1 MKQIIKFFKQIN
13 RIFMKQSI
21 WTRTAIVTGI
31 ILVILMIVNKSAV
44 YKEGFIQ
51 REKYVLK
58 QGGDIY
64 DNFYS
69 SIYDELVHDT
79 VKNDFEIGEITRLI
93 KLIRS

>member
-1 MKQIIKFFKQIN
+1 
-13 RIFMKQSI
+13 MKQSI

-58 QGGDIY
+58 QGA
-64 DNFYS
+64 N
-69 SIYDELVHDT
+69 
-79 VKNDFEIGEITRLI
+79 
-93 KLIRS
+93 